1 MTSNGS
7 QSSNGWLSLL
17 VRRFTGRN
25 FSENLQMYQFLMHL
39 RSNFAIQRNNMT
51 ERERKEMEWWLDEL
65 MARSQADKYLELFP
79 EMNDR
84 LWKYAVGVHIWII
97 SGDIDISNPADISR
111 VRNILKTIGSTSA
124 FDYFDNVFNEC
135 TPKEVLEIL
144 RKQTYM

>member
-51 ERERKEMEWWLDEL
+51 ERERKEMKWWLDEL
-65 MARSQADKYLELFP
+65 MARS
-79 EMNDR
+79 
-84 LWKYAVGVHIWII
+84 
-97 SGDIDISNPADISR
+97 
-111 VRNILKTIGSTSA
+111 
-124 FDYFDNVFNEC
+124 
-135 TPKEVLEIL
+135 
-144 RKQTYM
+144 